1 MLNLSFHA
9 RTALIALKD
18 PKSFT
23 QLVVDIVMIF
33 ILLNLSDGSMIARLN
48 TSSPTRNDHSSAIA
62 DHITVTG
69 HNIKWDH
76 FEIIASGKTYY
87 HCSEIKETLF
97 IQDLN

>member
-33 ILLNLSDGSMIARLN
+33 TLLNLSLSEYFNR
-48 TSSPTRNDHSSAIA
+48 
-62 DHITVTG
+62 
-69 HNIKWDH
+69 IKYKY
-76 FEIIASGKTYY
+76 I
-87 HCSEIKETLF
+87 
-97 IQDLN
+97 